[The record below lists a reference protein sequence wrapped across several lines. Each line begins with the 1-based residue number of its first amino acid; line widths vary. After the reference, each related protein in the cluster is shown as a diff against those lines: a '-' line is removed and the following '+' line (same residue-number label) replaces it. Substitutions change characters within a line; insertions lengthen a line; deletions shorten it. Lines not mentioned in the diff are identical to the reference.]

1 MTWYLKNFFFF
12 QKKDRISF
20 REIGYSSVRNEK
32 RRRQILSRQREVYIN
47 EKKKFNTQLK
57 NLYSFGQHHAKLK

>member
-47 EKKKFNTQLK
+47 EKKKI
-57 NLYSFGQHHAKLK
+57 